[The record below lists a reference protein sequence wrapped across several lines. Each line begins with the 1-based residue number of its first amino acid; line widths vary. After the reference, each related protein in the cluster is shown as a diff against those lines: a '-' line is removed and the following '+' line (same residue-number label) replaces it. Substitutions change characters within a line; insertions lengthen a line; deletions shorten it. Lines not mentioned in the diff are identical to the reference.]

1 MLLGMVM
8 AGLELVEAKHAKYRL
23 RSRRPWK
30 TRDAIFFRST
40 STTELYIIRLS
51 GDMVLLYCTSSYAG
65 YAKSIPAM
73 GLITA
78 VDHDQRD
85 FWYDFMP
92 FEEPVPL
99 DFVRFVV
106 TDDDRSHIANM
117 RHEWLFQISRESF
130 RSVMQGAKLKSNR
143 PSTGSR

>member
-1 MLLGMVM
+1 MTTTPDEAPHCYFAVYADPTAIGHVTIEGGKFGNRNMPKNM
-8 AGLELVEAKHAKYRL
+8 A
-23 RSRRPWK
+23 P
-30 TRDAIFFRST
+30 
-40 STTELYIIRLS
+40 

-73 GLITA
+73 GLISA

-106 TDDDRSHIANM
+106 TDDDRTHIANM

-143 PSTGSR
+143 PSTDSG